1 MEQSTRETATIK
13 NKPIEEL
20 QNREF
25 LTVTQVAKLIGCS
38 RQNVYKLINSGK
50 LNATNI
56 LEKKT
61 IITRADLDQ
70 LFSGKA
76 DREPVK
82 NWKIEDCYNLKEI
95 KEKFGAS
102 DSLIQSI
109 IQRNNIP
116 KVRRGKFA
124 LVPKRLIDEIFNK
137 QTQ

>member
-1 MEQSTRETATIK
+1 MEQSNRETVTIK
-13 NKPIEEL
+13 SKPIEEL

-25 LTVTQVAKLIGCS
+25 LTVTQVSKLIGCS

-50 LNATNI
+50 LKATNI

-61 IITRADLDQ
+61 IVTRADLDQ

-82 NWKIEDCYNLKEI
+82 NWKIEDCYNLTEI
-95 KEKFGAS
+95 KEKFGIS
-102 DSLIQSI
+102 ESLIQNI

-116 KVRRGKFA
+116 KIRNGKFA

-137 QTQ
+137 QTK